1 MNHFVIGQPTMMGD
15 ADAHVR
21 EYLRMVAEKAFRQAQ
36 DHQRP
41 GAMSFAM
48 RGIASLSRNDNS
60 RGLSHT

>member
-1 MNHFVIGQPTMMGD
+1 MSYIVINLPMIGD
-15 ADAHVR
+15 SDAHVR
-21 EYLRMVAEKAFRQAQ
+21 EYLRMIAEKAFRQAQ

-41 GAMSFAM
+41 GAVSFAM